1 MNWLL
6 NCVARWCFKQ
16 RHGPIR
22 RYPSVRDNVQFTYCK
37 TLMTADCITY
47 ERLALARY
55 TSYDPENRVLA
66 VEQVTY
72 RDDADGHTEFQC
84 QVTAALNFGIDVAVM
99 SFYDLD
105 HFPFLEHIVTK

>member
-1 MNWLL
+1 
-6 NCVARWCFKQ
+6 
-16 RHGPIR
+16 
-22 RYPSVRDNVQFTYCK
+22 VRDNVQFTYCK

-72 RDDADGHTEFQC
+72 QDDADGHTEFQC
-84 QVTAALNFGIDVAVM
+84 QVTAALNCGIDVAVM
-99 SFYDLD
+99 SFYDID
-105 HFPFLEHIVTK
+105 HFPFLEHILTE

>member
-16 RHGPIR
+16 RHGSIR
-22 RYPSVRDNVQFTYCK
+22 RYPSVRDNVEFSYCK
-37 TLMTADCITY
+37 TLMTADSITH
-47 ERLALARY
+47 EKLALARY

-72 RDDADGHTEFQC
+72 QDDEDGHTQFQC
-84 QVTAALNFGIDVAVM
+84 QVTAALHFGIDVAVM
-99 SFYDLD
+99 SPYDLD
-105 HFPFLEHIVTK
+105 YFPFLDHVVTG